1 MQLEAAL
8 RLSIAGFPSLT
19 LLVEAFKPL
28 VGLGVE
34 TFGEDV
40 VALLVVGVGHAVL
53 RRVELFGVVLV
64 GLLQRQGD
72 PAALQVDVDD
82 LHHGVFVGVDNLIR
96 HLNVALSQFGDVN
109 QTLDAFFDPHEC
121 AERHQLG
128 DLAGHNLANS
138 VGAGENAP
146 RIFLGCLERQGYPLA
161 VQIHI
166 QHLDGYFVAD
176 SNNLGRV
183 IDVLPR
189 QLGNVNQAVDPAQV
203 HEGTKVDDGGHHALA
218 HLALLQLVQEFGT
231 HLGLGLLQPSPARQN
246 NVVALFV
253 EFDDFGFDLLA
264 DVGVKVADAAHFDE
278 GCGQEAAQSDVEDE
292 AAFDDFD
299 DGASDGFVFFFQLF
313 DSAPCAFVLCALL
326 GEDQSAFFVF
336 FGEDEGVDLI
346 AHFDDF
352 VWVDV
357 VFDGELAYGD
367 DAFGLVSD
375 VEQDLVVIDFHHGAF
390 NDVAVVEV
398 FDGGVDGCE
407 EFLRAANVVN
417 GNLGGFIGGHMLGA
431 PNCV

>member
-1 MQLEAAL
+1 M
-8 RLSIAGFPSLT
+8 
-19 LLVEAFKPL
+19 
-28 VGLGVE
+28 
-34 TFGEDV
+34 
-40 VALLVVGVGHAVL
+40 
-53 RRVELFGVVLV
+53 
-64 GLLQRQGD
+64 
-72 PAALQVDVDD
+72 
-82 LHHGVFVGVDNLIR
+82 
-96 HLNVALSQFGDVN
+96 
-109 QTLDAFFDPHEC
+109 
-121 AERHQLG
+121 
-128 DLAGHNLANS
+128 
-138 VGAGENAP
+138 
-146 RIFLGCLERQGYPLA
+146 
-161 VQIHI
+161 
-166 QHLDGYFVAD
+166 
-176 SNNLGRV
+176 
-183 IDVLPR
+183 
-189 QLGNVNQAVDPAQV
+189 
-203 HEGTKVDDGGHHALA
+203 
-218 HLALLQLVQEFGT
+218 
-231 HLGLGLLQPSPARQN
+231 
-246 NVVALFV
+246 FV

-264 DVGVKVADAAHFDE
+264 DVGVEVADAAHFDK

-292 AAFDDFD
+292 ATLDDFD
-299 DGASDGFVFFFQLF
+299 DGAGDGFVFFFQLF

-336 FGEDEGVDLI
+336 FGEDEGVDLV